1 MCSEP
6 IFCSKVAKKGKI
18 CSRLLELQKIAPNA
32 KSCSKVAE
40 QNRERPTYDVKLV
53 NSTSY
58 GERGYVTEGF
68 CLFFFFQLRRSSWK
82 FNSRKIRQQL
92 KNWGDEMRAW
102 SLKQR
107 EFTFVSGIFVTK
119 RPGLESGW
127 RSSHFLEAC
136 SRLQDSQAE
145 QNREKLRENCVGAWE
160 RPSSGVVLSSFSLL
174 SSRRFSI
181 VCFITARSP
190 FFRSRVPTKSLSHA
204 NLSAETLA
212 ITHQKF
218 PNCPKNIWPS

>member
-40 QNRERPTYDVKLV
+40 QNRERPTTTWNLLIPRVMENVDTWQKDSV
-53 NSTSY
+53 
-58 GERGYVTEGF
+58 F
-68 CLFFFFQLRRSSWK
+68 FFFFQLRRSSWK

-102 SLKQR
+102 SLKQC

-136 SRLQDSQAE
+136 SRLQYSQAE

>member
-68 CLFFFFQLRRSSWK
+68 CLFFFFNLDAVLENLTPGK
-82 FNSRKIRQQL
+82 FVNS
-92 KNWGDEMRAW
+92 
-102 SLKQR
+102 
-107 EFTFVSGIFVTK
+107 
-119 RPGLESGW
+119 
-127 RSSHFLEAC
+127 
-136 SRLQDSQAE
+136 
-145 QNREKLRENCVGAWE
+145 
-160 RPSSGVVLSSFSLL
+160 
-174 SSRRFSI
+174 
-181 VCFITARSP
+181 
-190 FFRSRVPTKSLSHA
+190 
-204 NLSAETLA
+204 
-212 ITHQKF
+212 
-218 PNCPKNIWPS
+218 